1 MNGVEFAVALSPLGE
16 TAKIQGIVKRMHFV
30 DFAKV
35 TMVTGNKVNLVR
47 ESATFTNVEVMSLG
61 CQGYSINLV
70 PKIGD
75 FVMLFSSRTCIK
87 DLGTLQQDT
96 SVDSYSAATYKC
108 IPICSNTAATS
119 FITIDEKGFT
129 FKDASANTIVIDTAG
144 IKVTDMSANDIT
156 MNADGI
162 TVTDVNAN
170 TAVLNA
176 DGIEVTD
183 LNAND
188 ITMNADGTKVTDV
201 NGNTVTLSADGISL
215 ADAAGNSLET
225 TSSAVN
231 ITAANGCKIAMGSS
245 GTVINGK
252 LTVNV

>member
-1 MNGVEFAVALSPLGE
+1 MNGVEFAAALSPLGE

-35 TMVTGNKVNLVR
+35 TMVTGNKVNLMR

-108 IPICSNTAATS
+108 IPICSNTVATS

-129 FKDASANTIVIDTAG
+129 FKDVSANTIVIDTAG

-156 MNADGI
+156 MNADGTI
-162 TVTDVNAN
+162 VTDVNS
-170 TAVLNA
+170 
-176 DGIEVTD
+176 
-183 LNAND
+183 
-188 ITMNADGTKVTDV
+188 
-201 NGNTVTLSADGISL
+201 NTVTLSADGISL

-231 ITAANGCKIAMGSS
+231 ITAANGCKIEMGSS

-252 LTVNV
+252 LTVIT

>member
-1 MNGVEFAVALSPLGE
+1 MNGIEFAAALSPLGE

-35 TMVTGNKVNLVR
+35 TMVTGNKVNLMR

-108 IPICSNTAATS
+108 IPICSNTVATS

-129 FKDASANTIVIDTAG
+129 FKDVSANTIVIDTAG
-144 IKVTDMSANDIT
+144 IKVTDVNG
-156 MNADGI
+156 N
-162 TVTDVNAN
+162 TVT
-170 TAVLNA
+170 LNA
-176 DGIEVTD
+176 DGIEITD

-201 NGNTVTLSADGISL
+201 NGNTVTLGADGISL

-231 ITAANGCKIAMGSS
+231 ITAANGCKIEMGSS

>member
-1 MNGVEFAVALSPLGE
+1 MNGVEFAAALSPLGE

-35 TMVTGNKVNLVR
+35 TMVTGNKVNLMR
-47 ESATFTNVEVMSLG
+47 GSATFTNVEVMSLG

-129 FKDASANTIVIDTAG
+129 FKDVSANTIVIDTAG

-156 MNADGI
+156 MNADGTI
-162 TVTDVNAN
+162 VTDVNS
-170 TAVLNA
+170 
-176 DGIEVTD
+176 
-183 LNAND
+183 
-188 ITMNADGTKVTDV
+188 
-201 NGNTVTLSADGISL
+201 NTVTLSADGISL

-225 TSSAVN
+225 TSSTVN
-231 ITAANGCKIAMGSS
+231 ITAANGCKIGMGSS

-252 LTVNV
+252 LTVLT

>member
-1 MNGVEFAVALSPLGE
+1 MNGVEFAAALSPLGE

-35 TMVTGNKVNLVR
+35 TMVTGNKVNLMR

-96 SVDSYSAATYKC
+96 AVDSYSAATYKC
-108 IPICSNTAATS
+108 IPICSNTVATS

-129 FKDASANTIVIDTAG
+129 FKDVSANTIVIDTAG
-144 IKVTDMSANDIT
+144 IKVTDMS
-156 MNADGI
+156 
-162 TVTDVNAN
+162 
-170 TAVLNA
+170 
-176 DGIEVTD
+176 
-183 LNAND
+183 AND

-225 TSSAVN
+225 TSSKVSIA
-231 ITAANGCKIAMGSS
+231 AANGCKIEMGSS

-252 LTVNV
+252 LTVLT

>member
-1 MNGVEFAVALSPLGE
+1 MNGVEFAAALSPLGE

-35 TMVTGNKVNLVR
+35 TMVTGNKVNLMR

-108 IPICSNTAATS
+108 IPICSNTVATS

-129 FKDASANTIVIDTAG
+129 FKDVSANTIVIDTAG
-144 IKVTDMSANDIT
+144 IKVTDMS
-156 MNADGI
+156 
-162 TVTDVNAN
+162 
-170 TAVLNA
+170 
-176 DGIEVTD
+176 
-183 LNAND
+183 AND

-225 TSSAVN
+225 TSSKVSIA
-231 ITAANGCKIAMGSS
+231 AANGCKIEMGSS

-252 LTVNV
+252 LTVLT

>member
-1 MNGVEFAVALSPLGE
+1 MNGVEFAAALSPLGE

-35 TMVTGNKVNLVR
+35 TMVTGNKVNLMR

-108 IPICSNTAATS
+108 IPICSNTVATS

-129 FKDASANTIVIDTAG
+129 FKDVSANTIVIDTAG

-156 MNADGI
+156 MNADGTI
-162 TVTDVNAN
+162 
-170 TAVLNA
+170 
-176 DGIEVTD
+176 I
-183 LNAND
+183 
-188 ITMNADGTKVTDV
+188 TDV

-225 TSSAVN
+225 TSSTVN
-231 ITAANGCKIAMGSS
+231 ITAANGCKIKMDSS
-245 GTVINGK
+245 GTVINDK
-252 LTVNV
+252 LTVLT

>member
-1 MNGVEFAVALSPLGE
+1 MNGVEFAAALSPLGE

-35 TMVTGNKVNLVR
+35 TMVTGNKVNLMR

-108 IPICSNTAATS
+108 IPICSNTVATS

-129 FKDASANTIVIDTAG
+129 FKDVSANTIVIDTAG
-144 IKVTDMSANDIT
+144 IKVTDMS
-156 MNADGI
+156 
-162 TVTDVNAN
+162 
-170 TAVLNA
+170 
-176 DGIEVTD
+176 
-183 LNAND
+183 AND

-231 ITAANGCKIAMGSS
+231 ITAANGCKIEMGSS

-252 LTVNV
+252 LTVMT

>member
-1 MNGVEFAVALSPLGE
+1 MNGVEFAAALSPLGE

-35 TMVTGNKVNLVR
+35 TMVTGNKVNLMR

-70 PKIGD
+70 PKVGD

-108 IPICSNTAATS
+108 IPICSNTVATS

-129 FKDASANTIVIDTAG
+129 FKDVSANTIVIDTAG

-156 MNADGI
+156 MNADG
-162 TVTDVNAN
+162 TV
-170 TAVLNA
+170 
-176 DGIEVTD
+176 I
-183 LNAND
+183 
-188 ITMNADGTKVTDV
+188 TDV

-231 ITAANGCKIAMGSS
+231 ITAANGCKIEMGSS

-252 LTVNV
+252 LTVLT

>member
-1 MNGVEFAVALSPLGE
+1 MNGVEFAAALAPLGE

-35 TMVTGNKVNLVR
+35 TMVTGNKVNLMR

-108 IPICSNTAATS
+108 IPICSNTVATS

-129 FKDASANTIVIDTAG
+129 FKDVSANTIVIDTAG

-156 MNADGI
+156 MNADG
-162 TVTDVNAN
+162 
-170 TAVLNA
+170 
-176 DGIEVTD
+176 
-183 LNAND
+183 
-188 ITMNADGTKVTDV
+188 TKVTDV
-201 NGNTVTLSADGISL
+201 NGNTVTLSGDGISL

-231 ITAANGCKIAMGSS
+231 ITAANGCKIEMGSS

-252 LTVNV
+252 LTVLT

>member
-1 MNGVEFAVALSPLGE
+1 MNGIEFATALSPLGE

-35 TMVTGNKVNLVR
+35 TMVTGNKVNLMR

-70 PKIGD
+70 PKVGD

-129 FKDASANTIVIDTAG
+129 FKDASANTVVIDTAG

-156 MNADGI
+156 MNADG
-162 TVTDVNAN
+162 TV
-170 TAVLNA
+170 
-176 DGIEVTD
+176 I
-183 LNAND
+183 
-188 ITMNADGTKVTDV
+188 TDV
-201 NGNTVTLSADGISL
+201 NGNTVTLSVDGISL

-231 ITAANGCKIAMGSS
+231 ITAANGCKIEMGAS

-252 LTVNV
+252 LTVLT

>member
-1 MNGVEFAVALSPLGE
+1 MNGVEFATALSPLGE

-35 TMVTGNKVNLVR
+35 TMVTGNKVNLMR

-129 FKDASANTIVIDTAG
+129 FKDVSANTIVIDTAG
-144 IKVTDMSANDIT
+144 IKVTDMS
-156 MNADGI
+156 
-162 TVTDVNAN
+162 
-170 TAVLNA
+170 
-176 DGIEVTD
+176 
-183 LNAND
+183 AND

-231 ITAANGCKIAMGSS
+231 ITAANGCKIEMGSS

>member
-1 MNGVEFAVALSPLGE
+1 MNGVEFATALSPLGE

-35 TMVTGNKVNLVR
+35 TMVTGNKVNLMR

-70 PKIGD
+70 PKVGD

-129 FKDASANTIVIDTAG
+129 FKDVSANTVVIDTAG
-144 IKVTDMSANDIT
+144 IKVTDMS
-156 MNADGI
+156 
-162 TVTDVNAN
+162 
-170 TAVLNA
+170 
-176 DGIEVTD
+176 
-183 LNAND
+183 AND

-231 ITAANGCKIAMGSS
+231 ITAANGCKIEMGSS

-252 LTVNV
+252 LTVLT

>member
-1 MNGVEFAVALSPLGE
+1 MNGVEFAAALSPLGE

-35 TMVTGNKVNLVR
+35 TMVTGNKVNLMR

-108 IPICSNTAATS
+108 IPICSNTVATS

-129 FKDASANTIVIDTAG
+129 FKDVSANTIVIDTAG
-144 IKVTDMSANDIT
+144 IKVTDMS
-156 MNADGI
+156 
-162 TVTDVNAN
+162 
-170 TAVLNA
+170 
-176 DGIEVTD
+176 
-183 LNAND
+183 AND

-231 ITAANGCKIAMGSS
+231 ITAANGCKIEMGSS

-252 LTVNV
+252 LTVIT

>member
-1 MNGVEFAVALSPLGE
+1 MNGVEFAAALSPLGE

-35 TMVTGNKVNLVR
+35 TMVTGNKVNLMR

-129 FKDASANTIVIDTAG
+129 FKDVSANTIVIDTAG

-156 MNADGI
+156 MNADG
-162 TVTDVNAN
+162 TV
-170 TAVLNA
+170 
-176 DGIEVTD
+176 I
-183 LNAND
+183 
-188 ITMNADGTKVTDV
+188 TDV

-215 ADAAGNSLET
+215 ADAAGNSIET

-231 ITAANGCKIAMGSS
+231 ITAANGCKIEMGSS

-252 LTVNV
+252 LTVLT

>member
-1 MNGVEFAVALSPLGE
+1 MNGVEFAAVLSPLGE
-16 TAKIQGIVKRMHFV
+16 TAKIQGIVKRMHFI

-35 TMVTGNKVNLVR
+35 TMVTGNKVNLMR

-129 FKDASANTIVIDTAG
+129 FKDVSANTIVIDTAG
-144 IKVTDMSANDIT
+144 IKVTDMS
-156 MNADGI
+156 
-162 TVTDVNAN
+162 
-170 TAVLNA
+170 
-176 DGIEVTD
+176 
-183 LNAND
+183 AND

-231 ITAANGCKIAMGSS
+231 ITAANGCKIEMGSS

-252 LTVNV
+252 LTVIT

>member
-1 MNGVEFAVALSPLGE
+1 MNGVEFATALSPLGE

-35 TMVTGNKVNLVR
+35 TMVTGNKVNLMR

-70 PKIGD
+70 PKVGD

-129 FKDASANTIVIDTAG
+129 FKDVSANTIVIDTAG
-144 IKVTDMSANDIT
+144 IKVTDT
-156 MNADGI
+156 
-162 TVTDVNAN
+162 
-170 TAVLNA
+170 
-176 DGIEVTD
+176 
-183 LNAND
+183 
-188 ITMNADGTKVTDV
+188 
-201 NGNTVTLSADGISL
+201 
-215 ADAAGNSLET
+215 AGNSLET

-231 ITAANGCKIAMGSS
+231 ISAANGCKIEMGSS

-252 LTVNV
+252 LTVLA

>member
-1 MNGVEFAVALSPLGE
+1 MNGVEFAAALSPLGE

-35 TMVTGNKVNLVR
+35 TMVTGNKVNLMR

-108 IPICSNTAATS
+108 IPICSNTVATS

-129 FKDASANTIVIDTAG
+129 FKDVSANTIVIDTAG
-144 IKVTDMSANDIT
+144 IKVTDMS
-156 MNADGI
+156 
-162 TVTDVNAN
+162 
-170 TAVLNA
+170 
-176 DGIEVTD
+176 
-183 LNAND
+183 AND

-201 NGNTVTLSADGISL
+201 NGNTVTLSADGISI

-231 ITAANGCKIAMGSS
+231 ITAANGCKIEMGSS

-252 LTVNV
+252 LTVLT

>member
-1 MNGVEFAVALSPLGE
+1 MNGVEFAAALSPLGE

-35 TMVTGNKVNLVR
+35 TMVTGNKVNLMR

-70 PKIGD
+70 PKVGD

-129 FKDASANTIVIDTAG
+129 FKDVSANTIVIDTAG
-144 IKVTDMSANDIT
+144 IKVTDMS
-156 MNADGI
+156 
-162 TVTDVNAN
+162 
-170 TAVLNA
+170 
-176 DGIEVTD
+176 
-183 LNAND
+183 AND

-231 ITAANGCKIAMGSS
+231 ITAANGCKIEMGSS

-252 LTVNV
+252 LTVLT

>member
-1 MNGVEFAVALSPLGE
+1 MNGVEFATALSPLGE

-35 TMVTGNKVNLVR
+35 TMVTGNKVNLMR

-70 PKIGD
+70 PKVGD

-129 FKDASANTIVIDTAG
+129 FKDVSANTIVIDTAG
-144 IKVTDMSANDIT
+144 IKVTDMS
-156 MNADGI
+156 
-162 TVTDVNAN
+162 
-170 TAVLNA
+170 
-176 DGIEVTD
+176 
-183 LNAND
+183 AND

-231 ITAANGCKIAMGSS
+231 ITAANGCKIEMGSS

>member
-1 MNGVEFAVALSPLGE
+1 MNGVEFAAALSPLGE

-35 TMVTGNKVNLVR
+35 TMVTGNKVNLMR

-108 IPICSNTAATS
+108 IPICSNTVATS

-129 FKDASANTIVIDTAG
+129 FKDVSANTIVIDTAG
-144 IKVTDMSANDIT
+144 IKVTDVS
-156 MNADGI
+156 
-162 TVTDVNAN
+162 
-170 TAVLNA
+170 
-176 DGIEVTD
+176 
-183 LNAND
+183 
-188 ITMNADGTKVTDV
+188 
-201 NGNTVTLSADGISL
+201 GNTVTLSADGISL

-231 ITAANGCKIAMGSS
+231 ITAANCCKIEMSSS

-252 LTVNV
+252 LTVLT

>member
-1 MNGVEFAVALSPLGE
+1 MNGVEFAAALSPLGE

-35 TMVTGNKVNLVR
+35 TMVTGNKVNLMR

-70 PKIGD
+70 PKVGD

-129 FKDASANTIVIDTAG
+129 FKDVSANTIVIDTAG
-144 IKVTDMSANDIT
+144 IKVTDMS
-156 MNADGI
+156 
-162 TVTDVNAN
+162 
-170 TAVLNA
+170 
-176 DGIEVTD
+176 
-183 LNAND
+183 AND

-231 ITAANGCKIAMGSS
+231 ITAANGCKIEMGSS

-252 LTVNV
+252 LTVMA

>member
-1 MNGVEFAVALSPLGE
+1 MNGIEFAAALSPLGE

-35 TMVTGNKVNLVR
+35 TMVTGNKVNLMR

-156 MNADGI
+156 MNADG
-162 TVTDVNAN
+162 
-170 TAVLNA
+170 
-176 DGIEVTD
+176 
-183 LNAND
+183 
-188 ITMNADGTKVTDV
+188 TKVTDV

-225 TSSAVN
+225 TSSTVN
-231 ITAANGCKIAMGSS
+231 ITAANGCKIEMGAS
-245 GTVINGK
+245 GTVINSK
-252 LTVNV
+252 LTVLT

>member
-1 MNGVEFAVALSPLGE
+1 MNGVEFAAALSPLGE

-35 TMVTGNKVNLVR
+35 TMVTGNKVNLMR

-108 IPICSNTAATS
+108 IPICSNTVATS

-129 FKDASANTIVIDTAG
+129 FKDVSANTIVIDTAG
-144 IKVTDMSANDIT
+144 I
-156 MNADGI
+156 
-162 TVTDVNAN
+162 
-170 TAVLNA
+170 
-176 DGIEVTD
+176 
-183 LNAND
+183 
-188 ITMNADGTKVTDV
+188 KVTDV

-225 TSSAVN
+225 TSSKVSIA
-231 ITAANGCKIAMGSS
+231 AANGCKIEMGSS

-252 LTVNV
+252 LTVLT

>member
-1 MNGVEFAVALSPLGE
+1 MNGVEFAAALSPLGE

-35 TMVTGNKVNLVR
+35 TMVTGNKVNLMR

-108 IPICSNTAATS
+108 IPICSNTVATS

-129 FKDASANTIVIDTAG
+129 FKDVSANTIVIDTAG
-144 IKVTDMSANDIT
+144 IKVTDMS
-156 MNADGI
+156 
-162 TVTDVNAN
+162 
-170 TAVLNA
+170 
-176 DGIEVTD
+176 
-183 LNAND
+183 AND

-231 ITAANGCKIAMGSS
+231 ITAANGCKIEMGSS

-252 LTVNV
+252 LTVLT

>member
-1 MNGVEFAVALSPLGE
+1 MNGVEFAAALSPLGE

-35 TMVTGNKVNLVR
+35 TMVTGNKVNLMR

-129 FKDASANTIVIDTAG
+129 FKDVSANTIVIDTAG
-144 IKVTDMSANDIT
+144 IKVTDMS
-156 MNADGI
+156 
-162 TVTDVNAN
+162 
-170 TAVLNA
+170 
-176 DGIEVTD
+176 
-183 LNAND
+183 AND

-231 ITAANGCKIAMGSS
+231 ITAANGCKIEMGSS

-252 LTVNV
+252 LTVIT

>member
-1 MNGVEFAVALSPLGE
+1 MNGVEFAAALSPLGE

-35 TMVTGNKVNLVR
+35 TMVTGNKVNLMR

-108 IPICSNTAATS
+108 IPICSNTVATS

-129 FKDASANTIVIDTAG
+129 FKDVSANTIVIDTAG

-156 MNADGI
+156 MNADG
-162 TVTDVNAN
+162 TV
-170 TAVLNA
+170 
-176 DGIEVTD
+176 I
-183 LNAND
+183 
-188 ITMNADGTKVTDV
+188 TDV

-225 TSSAVN
+225 TSSTVN
-231 ITAANGCKIAMGSS
+231 ITAANGCKIEMGSS

-252 LTVNV
+252 LTVLT

>member
-1 MNGVEFAVALSPLGE
+1 MNGVEFAAALSPLGE

-35 TMVTGNKVNLVR
+35 TMVTGNKVNLMR

-108 IPICSNTAATS
+108 IPICSNTVATS

-129 FKDASANTIVIDTAG
+129 FKDVSANTIVIDTAG

-156 MNADGI
+156 MNADGTI
-162 TVTDVNAN
+162 VTDVNS
-170 TAVLNA
+170 
-176 DGIEVTD
+176 
-183 LNAND
+183 
-188 ITMNADGTKVTDV
+188 
-201 NGNTVTLSADGISL
+201 NTVTLSADGISL

-225 TSSAVN
+225 TSSKVSIA
-231 ITAANGCKIAMGSS
+231 AANGCKIEMGSS

-252 LTVNV
+252 LTVTT

>member
-1 MNGVEFAVALSPLGE
+1 MNGIEFATALSPLGE

-35 TMVTGNKVNLVR
+35 TMVTGNKVNLMR

-129 FKDASANTIVIDTAG
+129 FKDASANTVVIDTAG

-156 MNADGI
+156 MNADG
-162 TVTDVNAN
+162 TV
-170 TAVLNA
+170 
-176 DGIEVTD
+176 I
-183 LNAND
+183 
-188 ITMNADGTKVTDV
+188 TDV

-231 ITAANGCKIAMGSS
+231 ITAANGCKIEMGSS

-252 LTVNV
+252 LTVLT

>member
-1 MNGVEFAVALSPLGE
+1 MNGVEFATALSPLGE

-35 TMVTGNKVNLVR
+35 TMVTGNKVNLMR

-70 PKIGD
+70 PKVGD

-129 FKDASANTIVIDTAG
+129 FKDVSANTIVIDTAG
-144 IKVTDMSANDIT
+144 IKVTDMS
-156 MNADGI
+156 
-162 TVTDVNAN
+162 
-170 TAVLNA
+170 
-176 DGIEVTD
+176 
-183 LNAND
+183 AND

-215 ADAAGNSLET
+215 ADATGNSLET

-231 ITAANGCKIAMGSS
+231 ITAANGCKIEMGSS

-252 LTVNV
+252 LTVIT

>member
-1 MNGVEFAVALSPLGE
+1 MNGIEFAAALSPLGE

-35 TMVTGNKVNLVR
+35 TMVTGNKVNLMR

-108 IPICSNTAATS
+108 IPICSNTVATS

-129 FKDASANTIVIDTAG
+129 FKDVSANTIVIDTAG

-156 MNADGI
+156 MNADG
-162 TVTDVNAN
+162 TV
-170 TAVLNA
+170 
-176 DGIEVTD
+176 I
-183 LNAND
+183 
-188 ITMNADGTKVTDV
+188 TDV
-201 NGNTVTLSADGISL
+201 NGSTVTLSADGISL
-215 ADAAGNSLET
+215 ADAAGNSIET

-231 ITAANGCKIAMGSS
+231 IAAANGCKIEMGSS

-252 LTVNV
+252 LTVLT

>member
-1 MNGVEFAVALSPLGE
+1 MNGVEFAAALSPLGE

-35 TMVTGNKVNLVR
+35 TMVTGNKVNLMR

-108 IPICSNTAATS
+108 IPICSNTVATS

-129 FKDASANTIVIDTAG
+129 FKDVSANTIVIDTAG
-144 IKVTDMSANDIT
+144 IKVTDTS
-156 MNADGI
+156 
-162 TVTDVNAN
+162 
-170 TAVLNA
+170 
-176 DGIEVTD
+176 
-183 LNAND
+183 AND

-231 ITAANGCKIAMGSS
+231 ITAANGCKIEMGSS

-252 LTVNV
+252 LTVLT

>member
-1 MNGVEFAVALSPLGE
+1 MNGVEFAAALSPLGE

-35 TMVTGNKVNLVR
+35 TMVTGNKVNLMR

-70 PKIGD
+70 PKVGD

-108 IPICSNTAATS
+108 IPICSNTVATS

-129 FKDASANTIVIDTAG
+129 FKDVSANTIVIDTAG
-144 IKVTDMSANDIT
+144 IKVTDMS
-156 MNADGI
+156 
-162 TVTDVNAN
+162 
-170 TAVLNA
+170 
-176 DGIEVTD
+176 
-183 LNAND
+183 AND

-231 ITAANGCKIAMGSS
+231 ITAANGCKIEMGSS

-252 LTVNV
+252 LTVLT

>member
-1 MNGVEFAVALSPLGE
+1 MNGVEFAAALSPLGE

-35 TMVTGNKVNLVR
+35 TMVTGNKVNLMR

-108 IPICSNTAATS
+108 IPICSNTVATS

-129 FKDASANTIVIDTAG
+129 FKDVSANTIVIDTAG

-156 MNADGI
+156 MNADGTI
-162 TVTDVNAN
+162 
-170 TAVLNA
+170 
-176 DGIEVTD
+176 
-183 LNAND
+183 
-188 ITMNADGTKVTDV
+188 VTDV

-225 TSSAVN
+225 TSSTVN
-231 ITAANGCKIAMGSS
+231 ITAANGCKIEMGSS
-245 GTVINGK
+245 GTVISGK
-252 LTVNV
+252 LTVLT

>member
-1 MNGVEFAVALSPLGE
+1 MNGVEFAAALSPLGE

-35 TMVTGNKVNLVR
+35 TMVTGNKVNLMR

-108 IPICSNTAATS
+108 IPICSNTVATS

-129 FKDASANTIVIDTAG
+129 FKDVSANTIVIDTAG

-156 MNADGI
+156 MNADG
-162 TVTDVNAN
+162 
-170 TAVLNA
+170 
-176 DGIEVTD
+176 
-183 LNAND
+183 
-188 ITMNADGTKVTDV
+188 TKVTDV
-201 NGNTVTLSADGISL
+201 NGNTVTLNADGISL

-225 TSSAVN
+225 TSSTVN
-231 ITAANGCKIAMGSS
+231 ITAANGCKIEMGSS

-252 LTVNV
+252 LTVLT

>member
-1 MNGVEFAVALSPLGE
+1 MNGVEFATALSPLGE

-35 TMVTGNKVNLVR
+35 TMVTGNKVNLMR

-61 CQGYSINLV
+61 CQGYSISLV
-70 PKIGD
+70 PKVGD

-129 FKDASANTIVIDTAG
+129 FKDVSANTIVIDTAG
-144 IKVTDMSANDIT
+144 IKVTDMS
-156 MNADGI
+156 
-162 TVTDVNAN
+162 
-170 TAVLNA
+170 
-176 DGIEVTD
+176 
-183 LNAND
+183 AND

-225 TSSAVN
+225 TSSTVN
-231 ITAANGCKIAMGSS
+231 ITAANGCKIEMGAS
-245 GTVINGK
+245 GTVINSK
-252 LTVNV
+252 LTVLT

>member
-1 MNGVEFAVALSPLGE
+1 MNGIEFAAALSPLGE

-35 TMVTGNKVNLVR
+35 TMVTGNKVNLMR

-108 IPICSNTAATS
+108 IPICSNTVATS

-156 MNADGI
+156 MNADG
-162 TVTDVNAN
+162 TV
-170 TAVLNA
+170 
-176 DGIEVTD
+176 I
-183 LNAND
+183 
-188 ITMNADGTKVTDV
+188 TDV

-215 ADAAGNSLET
+215 ADKAGNSLET

-231 ITAANGCKIAMGSS
+231 ITAANGCKIEMGSS

-252 LTVNV
+252 LTVLT

>member
-1 MNGVEFAVALSPLGE
+1 MNGVEFAAALSPLGE

-35 TMVTGNKVNLVR
+35 TMVTGNKVNLMR

-129 FKDASANTIVIDTAG
+129 FKDVSANTIVIDTAG
-144 IKVTDMSANDIT
+144 IKVTDMSAND
-156 MNADGI
+156 
-162 TVTDVNAN
+162 V
-170 TAVLNA
+170 
-176 DGIEVTD
+176 
-183 LNAND
+183 
-188 ITMNADGTKVTDV
+188 TMNADGTKVTDV

-231 ITAANGCKIAMGSS
+231 ITAANGCKIEMSSS

-252 LTVNV
+252 LTVMM

>member
-1 MNGVEFAVALSPLGE
+1 MNGVEFAAALSPLGE

-35 TMVTGNKVNLVR
+35 TMVTGNKVNLMR

-108 IPICSNTAATS
+108 IPICSNTVATS

-129 FKDASANTIVIDTAG
+129 FKDVSANTIVIDTAG
-144 IKVTDMSANDIT
+144 IKVTDMS
-156 MNADGI
+156 
-162 TVTDVNAN
+162 
-170 TAVLNA
+170 
-176 DGIEVTD
+176 
-183 LNAND
+183 AND

-225 TSSAVN
+225 TSSKVS
-231 ITAANGCKIAMGSS
+231 IVAANGCKIEMGSS

-252 LTVNV
+252 LTVTT

>member
-1 MNGVEFAVALSPLGE
+1 MNGVEFAAALSPLGE

-35 TMVTGNKVNLVR
+35 TMVTGNKVNLMR

-108 IPICSNTAATS
+108 IPICSNTVATS

-129 FKDASANTIVIDTAG
+129 FKDVSANTIVIDTTG

-156 MNADGI
+156 MNADG
-162 TVTDVNAN
+162 T
-170 TAVLNA
+170 
-176 DGIEVTD
+176 E
-183 LNAND
+183 
-188 ITMNADGTKVTDV
+188 VTDV

-231 ITAANGCKIAMGSS
+231 ITAANGCKIEMGSS

-252 LTVNV
+252 LTVLT

>member
-1 MNGVEFAVALSPLGE
+1 MNGVEFAAALSPLGE

-35 TMVTGNKVNLVR
+35 TMVTGNKVNLMR

-108 IPICSNTAATS
+108 IPICSNTVATS

-129 FKDASANTIVIDTAG
+129 FKDVSANTIVIDTAG

-156 MNADGI
+156 MNADG
-162 TVTDVNAN
+162 
-170 TAVLNA
+170 
-176 DGIEVTD
+176 
-183 LNAND
+183 
-188 ITMNADGTKVTDV
+188 TKVTDV
-201 NGNTVTLSADGISL
+201 NGNTVTLNADGISL

-225 TSSAVN
+225 TSSTVN
-231 ITAANGCKIAMGSS
+231 ITAANGCKIEMGSS
-245 GTVINGK
+245 GTVINDK
-252 LTVNV
+252 LTVLT